1 MGLKLL
7 SEEASLSTA
16 STFNSAVQVRVYATG
31 AAVIT
36 IYDTDGI
43 TVLGSCT
50 VPSGAIAYFE
60 KKPTEY
66 IGANVAVLASSVAY
80 THLD

>member
-7 SEEASLSTA
+7 SAETTLTAA
-16 STFNSAVQVRVYATG
+16 STLNGAVQVRVYAAG

-36 IYDTDGI
+36 RYDTDG
-43 TVLGSCT
+43 TTSLGSCT
-50 VPSGAIAYFE
+50 VPAGAISYFE

-66 IGANVAVLASSVAY
+66 IGANVAVLATSVAY